1 LSLEI
6 DDDILENTCKN
17 MIETILYCLS
27 NAYKGTIYSIGSPPR
42 LIAKRVTSG
51 IIDEDRKKIRWGFP
65 QSSEYNPPGKPW
77 EEYMDMPDRPL
88 EAMAWCV
95 ERQKSWTADDPEND
109 SRGIRTYLRGKTED
123 YYHMEPVLVKKE
135 DLNLGIYSNV
145 EYPKNF
151 KGEIIWAD
159 KEYVVVAVIKIHF
172 KPHTI
177 KRGSHETEVIKK
189 LSKML
194 GTELLSWKLKRDS
207 IRAMETLARD
217 RINACNILADSL
229 RNVLTKTGLIRSLI
243 KQEIGFLRNRWEELL
258 LKELHQ
264 KDEKREL
271 VIKLNEILESL
282 KNSNES
288 FKKDLIDIQNS
299 FLKLNIPPESA
310 MHWIDRKI
318 TERWKTLMEE
328 DDIKDRDRVMNLI
341 RDLKDSI
348 YFGKRK
354 EVLESFKKIP
364 DSIKNELAELL
375 YNENNRMD
383 SYYLNRLIKVLKS
396 PQLDIPF
403 KDKTIKSLSYLKA
416 LHETMTYLER
426 NTNFLINQVMN
437 GCNENSPSRC

>member
-1 LSLEI
+1 LSFEI

-17 MIETILYCLS
+17 MIETILYCLP
-27 NAYKGTIYSIGSPPR
+27 NAYKGTVYSIGSPPK

-51 IIDEDRKKIRWGFP
+51 IIDEDRKNIKWGLP

-77 EEYMDMPDRPL
+77 EEYMDRPDRPL

-109 SRGIRTYLRGKTED
+109 SRSMRTYLRGKKED

-135 DLNLGIYSNV
+135 DLNLGMYSNL

-151 KGEIIWAD
+151 KGEVIWAD

-189 LSKML
+189 LSRIL
-194 GTELLSWKLKRDS
+194 GTELLSWKLKKDS
-207 IRAMETLARD
+207 IKAMETLARD

-288 FKKDLIDIQNS
+288 LKQDLIDIQNS

-318 TERWKTLMEE
+318 TERWKTLLKE

-348 YFGKRK
+348 FFGRRK
-354 EVLESFKKIP
+354 EILASLKKIP

-375 YNENNRMD
+375 YNENNQID

-396 PQLDIPF
+396 PQLDIPY
-403 KDKTIKSLSYLKA
+403 KDKIIKSLSYLKA
-416 LHETMTYLER
+416 LQETMTYLER

-437 GCNENSPSRC
+437 GCNGNSPSRC